1 MTPNLAPS
9 NPSGTVLKSPKFYSY
24 NSERHPLPARPPV
37 EVCMDNGVHSDAQTT
52 RDELEDLERATS
64 ADPHP
69 QTFSSEDTL
78 LRQVLPGTENID
90 PAIINNNIF
99 PRTEHIQASQDP
111 AVTDGHLSQ
120 SPCFPSTDP
129 PLQSSRHGA
138 EDMIMPDLQ
147 YPRVAKR
154 LNARKRY
161 IGNGTSSA
169 PKSGAKRRK
178 NLAFPAF
185 RSQFLAMSVEDRLQF
200 LSWLFEG
207 ALSHCIST
215 SLDMNTASTFSSSP
229 DLDTPIAYDL
239 GCDYQTLIT
248 QPVHT
253 HNAHPT
259 RKGRPWS
266 VEEDRLLVKLREEQN
281 LAWSEVA
288 RRFAQTFPGR
298 NTMHFSLP
306 LLFTVVFM
314 DYERAVENIV
324 KLH

>member
-1 MTPNLAPS
+1 MANISASLEKFRPRSPFQDKAQLLPDLPDICRYPSPVSMTPNLAPS

-185 RSQFLAMSVEDRLQF
+185 RSQFLAIHEYRIYLQQQ
-200 LSWLFEG
+200 S
-207 ALSHCIST
+207 
-215 SLDMNTASTFSSSP
+215 
-229 DLDTPIAYDL
+229 
-239 GCDYQTLIT
+239 
-248 QPVHT
+248 
-253 HNAHPT
+253 
-259 RKGRPWS
+259 
-266 VEEDRLLVKLREEQN
+266 
-281 LAWSEVA
+281 
-288 RRFAQTFPGR
+288 
-298 NTMHFSLP
+298 
-306 LLFTVVFM
+306 
-314 DYERAVENIV
+314 
-324 KLH
+324 